1 MGLLTSLFEK
11 RSLGDYDGT
20 WGRWTQPTA
29 AGVQVDSA
37 NAMQSIAVYACVRVL
52 SESIASL
59 PLILYERLQPK
70 GKNRATNHNLYPI
83 LHDLPNPEMTSMELR
98 ETLVGHQCGW
108 GNAYAEIEYS
118 NGGKIKGLW
127 PLRPDKTKPKRVNGQ
142 IVYMVD
148 TPTGQ
153 TVGLPFNR
161 VMHIKGLGYDG
172 MVGYNPIHLARQAIG
187 LSLATEEF
195 GARFFGNGA
204 RPGAVLEHPGRLG
217 PGTGDRLRSSWE
229 MMHKG
234 LENSHRVAILEEGM
248 KLHEIGI
255 PPEDAQ
261 FLETRKFQKAEIASL
276 YRVPLHL
283 INDLEHATFSN
294 IEHMSLEFVMF
305 SLMPWFV
312 RWEQA
317 IYRDL
322 LSPADRLTYFAQHL
336 VAGLLRGDLVNR
348 YNAYAVGRQNG
359 WLSANDIR
367 ELEDMNPIEN
377 GDMYLVPL
385 NMVPA
390 DQAGQQ
396 PEGDEP
402 QPAEPVDTARAYRAS
417 NDYETRSRSTAR
429 SRRKL
434 AHSFEPLFL
443 DVCGRVYR
451 REIADVK
458 RAVGKFLGKRDEF
471 QFSTWLKQFYSEHKE
486 FWQKNMQ
493 PLLAVYAMQVG
504 GSVASELELD
514 TVGNIDDFISDYAA
528 SFAVREISSS
538 QLQLQSIL
546 DDELKA
552 GNDPAEAI
560 EKRLA
565 EWEEK
570 RPKKTSIA
578 EAFGALGAFTW
589 ALYRASGVTKYRWMA
604 HGENCPYCNSLN
616 EKVIG
621 IDQTFLGKDTELQP
635 EGAKPISIRHDVRH
649 GPLHGGCDCTI
660 VAERE

>member
-37 NAMQSIAVYACVRVL
+37 SAMQSVAVYACVRVL

-70 GKNRATNHNLYPI
+70 GKNRAVNHNLYPI

-148 TPTGQ
+148 MPTGQ

-217 PGTGDRLRSSWE
+217 PGTGDRLRASWE

-390 DQAGQQ
+390 DQAGEQ
-396 PEGDEP
+396 PQGDEP

-417 NDYETRSRSTAR
+417 NDYETRARATAR

-451 REIADVK
+451 REIADVR

-504 GSVASELELD
+504 GSVASELEID

-560 EKRLA
+560 EKRLS

-616 EKVIG
+616 GKVIG

-660 VAERE
+660 VAERG